1 MRQIICFP
9 HISFRIFFNNV
20 FCLYAEAVCTYSTVK
35 YFSKCIYLQILS
47 IYYIRAAHLNCVLQR
62 ATHIVPNE
70 INFPRYNMKCSGE
83 NVIQRGIFHVVSCFP
98 LHFMLYHGHFNYFS
112 DSVGFVTFGVL
123 ALLGL
128 SLIGFVTYWVCHL
141 LGLSHYWVSC
151 FLGLSHYSV

>member
-1 MRQIICFP
+1 MSLVLLITIIRFSCP
-9 HISFRIFFNNV
+9 EMKIFFILKNCGSPENPLNAKTHKWQSHKQH
-20 FCLYAEAVCTYSTVK
+20 CSLMGLSHYTVLK
-35 YFSKCIYLQILS
+35 
-47 IYYIRAAHLNCVLQR
+47 
-62 ATHIVPNE
+62 E
-70 INFPRYNMKCSGE
+70 INFPWHNMKCSGE

-141 LGLSHYWVSC
+141 LGLSHYCVSC
-151 FLGLSHYSV
+151 FLGLSHYSVWPSIIK

>member
-1 MRQIICFP
+1 
-9 HISFRIFFNNV
+9 
-20 FCLYAEAVCTYSTVK
+20 
-35 YFSKCIYLQILS
+35 
-47 IYYIRAAHLNCVLQR
+47 
-62 ATHIVPNE
+62 
-70 INFPRYNMKCSGE
+70 MKCSGE

-141 LGLSHYWVSC
+141 LGLSLIGFVAL
-151 FLGLSHYSV
+151 LG